1 MKNKEENKEMKRCPY
16 CGEMIL
22 AVAKKC
28 KYCGEWLEKLESNN
42 ADDKKEKLAPVVS
55 KTESEPVVE
64 PISAPKDTKADGDDE
79 VVNTG
84 YGVSV
89 SKKLAKRITW
99 GLVAVAIIAFAF
111 LGYEMLSVDSSELTM
126 SKMDG
131 SWKELATDDVT
142 IMYQFNKN
150 GEFTEM
156 RTIDDDG
163 TKYGSMCTGT
173 WELSKQGVLGQ
184 CISMKY
190 DIESL
195 VVDGHNDETGEV
207 YDESDPTVNEMKQ
220 ILYAKYQKE
229 NQEVDKYKGM
239 DKVYGLNN
247 LTFSND
253 TIKQNGISIMVKI
266 GDINR

>member
-1 MKNKEENKEMKRCPY
+1 MAADTSGGTGASAPAPPSSSHVNCRAMSAVRQRQRLRERNLPQAERI
-16 CGEMIL
+16 GEP
-22 AVAKKC
+22 AVAVVVV
-28 KYCGEWLEKLESNN
+28 
-42 ADDKKEKLAPVVS
+42 AVPVAVIA
-55 KTESEPVVE
+55 VAV
-64 PISAPKDTKADGDDE
+64 
-79 VVNTG
+79 
-84 YGVSV
+84 
-89 SKKLAKRITW
+89 
-99 GLVAVAIIAFAF
+99 VAVAIVAFAF
-111 LGYEMLSVDSSELTM
+111 FGYEMLSVDSSELSM

-156 RTIDDDG
+156 RTMDDDG

-173 WELSKQGVLGQ
+173 WELSQQGILGQ

-190 DIESL
+190 DLESL
-195 VVDGHNDETGEV
+195 VVDGHNEETGEV

-220 ILYAKYQKE
+220 TLYAKYQKE
-229 NQEVDKYKGM
+229 NQEVDKYKGT

>member
-64 PISAPKDTKADGDDE
+64 PTSAPKDTKADGDDE

-142 IMYQFNKN
+142 IMYQFNK
-150 GEFTEM
+150 M
-156 RTIDDDG
+156 
-163 TKYGSMCTGT
+163 GSLQRCVQLTMTVQNMVVC
-173 WELSKQGVLGQ
+173 VLVRG
-184 CISMKY
+184 
-190 DIESL
+190 
-195 VVDGHNDETGEV
+195 N
-207 YDESDPTVNEMKQ
+207 
-220 ILYAKYQKE
+220 
-229 NQEVDKYKGM
+229 
-239 DKVYGLNN
+239 
-247 LTFSND
+247 
-253 TIKQNGISIMVKI
+253 
-266 GDINR
+266 

>member
-1 MKNKEENKEMKRCPY
+1 MEKKEMKRCPY

-28 KYCGEWLEKLESNN
+28 KYCGEWLEKPETNN
-42 ADDKKEKLAPVVS
+42 ADDKKEKLAPVVPKS
-55 KTESEPVVE
+55 KSKPVAEPAPAPE
-64 PISAPKDTKADGDDE
+64 PEDATTDGDDE
-79 VVNTG
+79 VVDTG
-84 YGVSV
+84 YGVSD
-89 SKKLAKRITW
+89 SKKLAKRITC

-111 LGYEMLSVDSSELTM
+111 LGYEILSINSRELTM

-131 SWKELATDDVT
+131 SWKELSTDDVT

-163 TKYGSMCTGT
+163 IKYGSLCTGT
-173 WELSKQGVLGQ
+173 WELSKQGILGQ

-195 VVDGHNDETGEV
+195 VVDGHNEETGEV
-207 YDESDPTVNEMKQ
+207 YDESDQTVNEIKQ
-220 ILYAKYQKE
+220 ALYAEYQKE
-229 NQEVDKYKGM
+229 NLEVDKYKGT
-239 DKVYGLNN
+239 DKVYGLNH

-253 TIKQNGISIMVKI
+253 TIKQNGKSVMVKI

>member
-1 MKNKEENKEMKRCPY
+1 MKRCPY

-22 AVAKKC
+22 AAAKKC
-28 KYCGEWLEKLESNN
+28 KYCGEWLENPEAII
-42 ADDKKEKLAPVVS
+42 ADDKEEKLAPAVS
-55 KTESEPVVE
+55 KLESKPVDAPAPEPE
-64 PISAPKDTKADGDDE
+64 DATTDGDDE
-79 VVNTG
+79 IVDTG

-89 SKKLAKRITW
+89 SKRLASI
-99 GLVAVAIIAFAF
+99 
-111 LGYEMLSVDSSELTM
+111 DSRELTM

-163 TKYGSMCTGT
+163 IKYGSLCTGT
-173 WELSKQGVLGQ
+173 WELSDQGILGQ

-195 VVDGHNDETGEV
+195 VVDGHNEETGEV
-207 YDESDPTVNEMKQ
+207 YDESDPTVNEIKQ
-220 ILYAKYQKE
+220 ALYAEYQKE
-229 NQEVDKYKGM
+229 NLEVDKYKGT
-239 DKVYGLNN
+239 DKVYGLNH

-253 TIKQNGISIMVKI
+253 TIKQNGKSVMVKI

>member
-1 MKNKEENKEMKRCPY
+1 MEKKEMKRCPY

-28 KYCGEWLEKLESNN
+28 KYCGEWLKNPETIIADDNEEKLDSVVPQPESKPVAESTPELEDTT
-42 ADDKKEKLAPVVS
+42 ADS
-55 KTESEPVVE
+55 
-64 PISAPKDTKADGDDE
+64 DDE
-79 VVNTG
+79 VVDTG

-89 SKKLAKRITW
+89 SKRLAKRITW

-111 LGYEMLSVDSSELTM
+111 LGYEILSVDSSELTM

-131 SWKELATDDVT
+131 SWKELSTDDVT

-163 TKYGSMCTGT
+163 TKYGSLCTGT
-173 WELSKQGVLGQ
+173 WELSKQGILGQ

-190 DIESL
+190 NIESL
-195 VVDGHNDETGEV
+195 VVDGHNDETGEI
-207 YDESDPTVNEMKQ
+207 YDESDPMVSEMKQ
-220 ILYAKYQKE
+220 ALYEKYQKE
-229 NQEVDKYKGM
+229 NLEVDKYKGT
-239 DKVYGLNN
+239 DNAYGLNN

-253 TIKQNGISIMVKI
+253 TIKQNGKSVMVKI

>member
-1 MKNKEENKEMKRCPY
+1 MEKKEKKRCPY

-22 AVAKKC
+22 VAAKKC
-28 KYCGEWLEKLESNN
+28 KYCGEWLEKPEANN
-42 ADDKKEKLAPVVS
+42 ADEKDEKLAPEDS
-55 KTESEPVVE
+55 KPESKPVAESTSEPE
-64 PISAPKDTKADGDDE
+64 DATADGDDE
-79 VVNTG
+79 VVDTG

-89 SKKLAKRITW
+89 SKRLAKRITW

-163 TKYGSMCTGT
+163 IKYGSMCTGT
-173 WELSKQGVLGQ
+173 WELSKQGILGQ

-195 VVDGHNDETGEV
+195 VVDGHNDETGEN
-207 YDESDPTVNEMKQ
+207 YDESDPMVSEIKQ
-220 ILYAKYQKE
+220 ALYEKYQKE

-239 DKVYGLNN
+239 DKAYGLNN

-253 TIKQNGISIMVKI
+253 TIKQNGKSVMVKI

>member
-1 MKNKEENKEMKRCPY
+1 MEKKEMKRCPY

-28 KYCGEWLEKLESNN
+28 KYCGEWLENSEAII
-42 ADDKKEKLAPVVS
+42 ADDKEEKLAPVVPKS
-55 KTESEPVVE
+55 KSKPVAEPAPE
-64 PISAPKDTKADGDDE
+64 PEDVTTDGDDE
-79 VVNTG
+79 VVDTG

-89 SKKLAKRITW
+89 SKRLAKRITW
-99 GLVAVAIIAFAF
+99 GLVAIAIIVFAF
-111 LGYEMLSVDSSELTM
+111 LGYEMFSVDSSELTM

-163 TKYGSMCTGT
+163 IKYGSMCTGT

-195 VVDGHNDETGEV
+195 VVDGHNEETGEV

-220 ILYAKYQKE
+220 TLYAKYQKE

-253 TIKQNGISIMVKI
+253 TIKKMVFLLWL
-266 GDINR
+266 R

>member
-1 MKNKEENKEMKRCPY
+1 MEKKEMKRCPY

-22 AVAKKC
+22 AAAKKC
-28 KYCGEWLEKLESNN
+28 KYCGEWLENSEAII
-42 ADDKKEKLAPVVS
+42 ADDKEEKLATVVPKSKSKPVA
-55 KTESEPVVE
+55 EPAPE
-64 PISAPKDTKADGDDE
+64 PEDATTDGDDE
-79 VVNTG
+79 VVDTR

-99 GLVAVAIIAFAF
+99 GLVAVAIVAFAF
-111 LGYEMLSVDSSELTM
+111 FGYEMLSVDSSELSM

-195 VVDGHNDETGEV
+195 VVDGHNEETGEV

-220 ILYAKYQKE
+220 TLYAKYQKE

-253 TIKQNGISIMVKI
+253 TIKQNGISIMVRI